1 LPFASCHS
9 SFPSYDISKIVF
21 DGFKGTRPCPI
32 VRAAYLRAMPLSM
45 TKIAYRSGSLDNL
58 RNWVERG
65 PEALMTTRYLP
76 KRHEEMIGGSLY
88 WIIEHAIVAR
98 CEILGFEQRED
109 RRWTIRL
116 APRLILVHPRAKRA
130 HQGWRYLEEK
140 DAPED
145 LPEGMLAG
153 EVLPGRLVR
162 ELSKLGLA

>member
-1 LPFASCHS
+1 
-9 SFPSYDISKIVF
+9 
-21 DGFKGTRPCPI
+21 
-32 VRAAYLRAMPLSM
+32 MPLSM

-58 RNWVERG
+58 RRWVEEG
-65 PEALMTTRYLP
+65 DEAHMTTRYCP
-76 KRHEEMIGGSLY
+76 KRHAEMIGGSLY
-88 WIIEHAIVAR
+88 WILDHAIVAR
-98 CEILGFEQRED
+98 SEIIGFEQRED

-153 EVLPGRLVR
+153 EAMPGRLVR